1 MAVAELTES
10 FESHRS
16 HLLAVGYRLT
26 GSVADAE
33 DAVQE
38 AWLRLSETD
47 AGAIRDLRGWLTT
60 VVGRICLDHL
70 RSAAV
75 RRESYVGQWLPE
87 PIVTPLGSLAPA
99 DPLDEVVRSED
110 SRLAAMIVLDTLGA
124 DQRTAFVLHDGFG
137 VPFDEI
143 AGVLGTSVA
152 SSRQLASRA
161 RRTVAGA
168 HPPAPDPGHDEAVGR
183 LMTAMSSGDLQ
194 AVLDALHPD
203 AVVVGDANGT
213 TRTAVNVIHGADK
226 FARFFLGLLNRYGA
240 QALQSAEPVLVNGEL
255 GIFTHGCAG
264 DATHPGFP
272 SRVGGFAVRDGKVC
286 AAYDIA
292 NPDKL
297 SGVRLPDR
305 PLPGLPTA
313 PGTRHR
319 S

>member
-1 MAVAELTES
+1 MPVTALVED
-10 FESHRS
+10 FESHRR
-16 HLLAVGYRLT
+16 HLLSVGYRLT

-47 AGAIRDLRGWLTT
+47 ADAIRDLRGWLTT

-87 PIVTPLGSLAPA
+87 PIVTPLGAPPAA

-110 SRLAAMIVLDTLGA
+110 ARLAAMVVLDTLGP

-137 VPFDEI
+137 IPFDEI
-143 AGVLGTSVA
+143 ASVLGTSVA

-161 RRTVAGA
+161 RRAVAGA
-168 HPPAPDPGHDEAVGR
+168 DAPAPDPGHAEAVGR
-183 LMTAMSSGDLQ
+183 LMAAMSAGDLQ

-203 AVVVGDANGT
+203 ALVIGDANGT

-226 FARFFLGLLNRYGA
+226 FARFFLGLMNRYGP
-240 QALQSAEPVLVNGEL
+240 QALLGAEPVLVNGQL
-255 GIFTHGCAG
+255 GIFTRGFPG

-272 SRVGGFAVRDGKVC
+272 SRVGGFAVRDGQVW

-297 SGVRLPDR
+297 TGVRLPDL
-305 PLPGLPTA
+305 PLPDQPTA
-313 PGTRHR
+313 PGTRP